1 MDISNN
7 ENVVGVHK
15 PPAAAHKQPNE
26 NVVGVH
32 KPPNENVVGV
42 HKPPNENVVGVHKP
56 PAAGHKGA
64 PLIIMAQDK
73 LSKSEWESIEIPST
87 DEEKKILKL
96 IIKGYHNVNIREN
109 EILTIF
115 SFLKLDD
122 TDSIK
127 DFIFM
132 NYLQPE
138 IIAIFKKYKTKYTPL
153 NLNKKTLCKADQIRF
168 ANMSKN
174 LIERRSTIFEFIL
187 IDYIENILKNNPD
200 RTDKTDKTDRTDKT
214 ERNDKKLGKQNTEV
228 LWLKYLYTLK
238 LSLKFDISHI
248 NNYLLDVVNLMINYF
263 DDDLDKLKI
272 IANSKQI
279 IIANN
284 DLIKY
289 ADKALFSHQKQL
301 FTRFK
306 DPNPQL
312 VFYIAPTG
320 TGKTLSPLGLSEK
333 HRIIFVCAVRH
344 VGLALAKAA
353 ISMEK
358 RVAFAFGC
366 NDTTD
371 IRLHYFSAKEY
382 TKNYKTGGVY
392 KVDNTVGDKVE
403 IMICDIKSYLCAMN
417 YMLAFNKK
425 KDLILY
431 WDEPTISLDYEEHEF
446 HSIIKNNWTQNLI
459 PNIVLSSATLPQ
471 LDELTETIND
481 YKGRFGGEIHYIKN
495 YDCSKSIS
503 LVNRDGFTEAP
514 HYLSRDY
521 QAILDSVKY
530 IETNKTIL
538 RYVDLN
544 ECVLFIKYVNK
555 YEYYK
560 NPIYSVEE
568 YFKNIE
574 DITVESI
581 KLYYLLLL
589 RNIKT
594 DRENDAWAKIY
605 AHFQKNRTKTYNSTA
620 YISTTDAHTLV
631 NGPTIYITQDV
642 NKIGFFCIQSMNL
655 PENIIEN
662 ISNTIVYNSE
672 INSKISVMEKDYED
686 GISKDDMKE
695 KKAANERG
703 IPPELRALKAKIDG
717 LKGTIKT
724 VSLDDIYIP
733 NTKAHLYK
741 WHREN
746 LVDGKNAFA
755 SDISDYVVEQIMG
768 ITDMDDIWK
777 LLLLMG
783 IGVFSIH
790 TSSKYTEI
798 MKDLAKSKKLYLIIA
813 SSDFIYG
820 TNYQFDH
827 CYLGKDLLNMTQE
840 KIIQALGRVGRNKIS
855 DEYTIR
861 IRDDTFISKIFSYDT
876 YKPEVVNMRKLFS

>member
-1 MDISNN
+1 MDIINISNVVGIN
-7 ENVVGVHK
+7 SNIIQNNSNAPIHNNSNAPIQQQVTANNSNAPIHNNSNVVGVHK
-15 PPAAAHKQPNE
+15 
-26 NVVGVH
+26 GS
-32 KPPNENVVGV
+32 
-42 HKPPNENVVGVHKP
+42 
-56 PAAGHKGA
+56 
-64 PLIIMAQDK
+64 PLIMDQEK

-87 DEEKKILKL
+87 DDEKKILKL

-115 SFLKLDD
+115 SFLKLED

-132 NYLQPE
+132 KYLQPE
-138 IIAIFKKYKTKYTPL
+138 IIAIFKKYKTKYVPL
-153 NLNKKTLCKADQIRF
+153 NLNKKILCKADQIRF
-168 ANMSKN
+168 TNMEKN

-187 IDYIENILKNNPD
+187 IEYIENILKNNPD
-200 RTDKTDKTDRTDKT
+200 T
-214 ERNDKKLGKQNTEV
+214 EEGKEGKKYTCEI

-238 LSLKFDISHI
+238 QLLKYDIKHI
-248 NNYLLDVVNLMINYF
+248 NKYLLDVVNLMIKYF

-272 IANSKQI
+272 IINSKQI

-289 ADKALFSHQKQL
+289 GDKSLFSHQKQL

-306 DPNPQL
+306 DLNPQL

-353 ISMEK
+353 ITMEK
-358 RVAFAFGC
+358 CVAFAFGC
-366 NDTTD
+366 TDVTD

-417 YMLAFNKK
+417 YMLAFNKSK
-425 KDLILY
+425 NIILY

-446 HSIIKNNWTQNLI
+446 HSIIKNNWSKNLI

-471 LDELTETIND
+471 MEELTETIND
-481 YKGRFGGEIHYIKN
+481 YKCRFGGDIYSIKN
-495 YDCSKSIS
+495 FDCSKSIS
-503 LVNRDGFTEAP
+503 LVNRDGYTEAP
-514 HYLSRDY
+514 HYLSSDY
-521 QAILDSVKY
+521 TKILESVKY

-544 ECVLFIKYVNK
+544 ECIAFIKYINK
-555 YEYYK
+555 HEFYK
-560 NPIYSVEE
+560 NPIFSVDE

-574 DITVESI
+574 DITIESI
-581 KLYYLLLL
+581 KIYYLLLL
-589 RNIKT
+589 RNIKFYG
-594 DRENDAWAKIY
+594 ENGEKDTWTKIY
-605 AHFQKNRTKTYNSTA
+605 KYFHKNRTCTYKSTT
-620 YISTTDAHTLV
+620 YVSTTDAYTLV

-655 PENIIEN
+655 PENIIKN
-662 ISNTIVYNSE
+662 ISTTIAYNSE
-672 INSKISVMEKDYED
+672 INKKISVMEKDYED
-686 GISKDDMKE
+686 GISKDDTKE
-695 KKAANERG
+695 KKTANERG
-703 IPPELRALKAKIDG
+703 ISPELRALKAKMDG

-724 VSLDDIYIP
+724 VSLDDIYVP
-733 NTKAHLYK
+733 NTKDHLYK

-746 LVDGKNAFA
+746 LDVKNAFS
-755 SDISDYVVEQIMG
+755 SDISEYIVEQIML
-768 ITDMDDIWK
+768 IDDMDDIWK

-861 IRDDTFISKIFSYDT
+861 LRDDSFISKIYCYDD
-876 YKPEVVNMRKLFS
+876 YKPEVTNMRKLFNTELFNME